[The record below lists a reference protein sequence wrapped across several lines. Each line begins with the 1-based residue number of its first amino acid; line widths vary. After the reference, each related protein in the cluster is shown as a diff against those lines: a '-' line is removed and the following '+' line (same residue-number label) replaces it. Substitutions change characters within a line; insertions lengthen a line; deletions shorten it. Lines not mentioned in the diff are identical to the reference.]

1 MRSHYNIKRALTSL
15 YVVVGFG
22 MIASCGNNRQ
32 AKAVVNDF
40 LEENLNTQDYDTE
53 YFSNVDST
61 FVVSDSVLQK
71 MQTNAKSLKMF
82 KSLRF
87 AERGNTKKLYI
98 IKTRYHI
105 GADTIR
111 QVFYLNEGQ
120 TQVVC
125 VKQDV

>member
-1 MRSHYNIKRALTSL
+1 MRSHHNIKRALTSL
-15 YVVVGFG
+15 CVVVGFG
-22 MIASCGNNRQ
+22 MIVSCGNNRQ

-82 KSLRF
+82 KSLKF
-87 AERGNTKKLYI
+87 AERGNAKKLYI

-125 VKQDV
+125 VKQDI

>member
-15 YVVVGFG
+15 CVVVGFG

-40 LEENLNTQDYDTE
+40 LEENLNTQDYGTE

-87 AERGNTKKLYI
+87 AERGNAKKLYI

-125 VKQDV
+125 VKQDI